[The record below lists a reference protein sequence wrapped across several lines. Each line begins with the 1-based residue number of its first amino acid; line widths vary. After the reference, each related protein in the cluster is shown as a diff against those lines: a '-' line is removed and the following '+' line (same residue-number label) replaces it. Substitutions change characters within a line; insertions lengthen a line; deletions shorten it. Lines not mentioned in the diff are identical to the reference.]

1 MPIWRG
7 EGCIWS
13 LLYVSL
19 LTDFHSACLP
29 ISRRCLVNATGLS
42 INQVITPLS
51 FNSPYPLYT
60 PMRALIKSFD
70 SVLKPHSL
78 THFVSAY
85 LVIHNPYYYLYT
97 ILILLLIYI
106 HPILYSCCRYS
117 SPYPILSLKGISDCI
132 IKFKRPLAHSP
143 LELEAQTSTR
153 PHAQPHFFIIHY
165 TNKQPKKCRI
175 LSRWRG
181 IGTQA
186 CISIHTYQIMGTHI
200 TSRKISTHRHL
211 LRGVKGM
218 EVPRGLQK
226 RISSATFVQSHSP
239 ER

>member
-1 MPIWRG
+1 MPIWQG
-7 EGCIWS
+7 KGCIWN

-19 LTDFHSACLP
+19 LTDSHSACLP
-29 ISRRCLVNATGLS
+29 VSRRCLVNATGLS

-51 FNSPYPLYT
+51 FNSPHPLYA

-85 LVIHNPYYYLYT
+85 DY
-97 ILILLLIYI
+97 LLLLPVYHPYLLLSYI
-106 HPILYSCCRYS
+106 HSILYSCCIYS
-117 SPYPILSLKGISDCI
+117 QSYPRLALKGIFNCI
-132 IKFKRPLAHSP
+132 HKFESPLAHSP

-153 PHAQPHFFIIHY
+153 PHASPHFIIIDY

-200 TSRKISTHRHL
+200 TSRKISTRRHQ